1 MIESCFS
8 QVANFCWKG
17 TLFRAFCR
25 EFYGIFQNSY
35 FSGRF
40 WVLEFRPS
48 EVSLSLKVL
57 NTPLISKVEIA
68 RMKRQPTQVNNIRS
82 PNPYRF
88 ITKMLYVVVG

>member
-17 TLFRAFCR
+17 TLFRAFCW
-25 EFYGIFQNSY
+25 EFYGISQNSY

-68 RMKRQPTQVNNIRS
+68 RMAIYPKLEPINSKIRHK
-82 PNPYRF
+82 NF
-88 ITKMLYVVVG
+88 NLYSSNGF